1 MATIVT
7 VHGTFAHSA
16 SGSTGADGSPAADL
30 QWWQSGSS
38 FEQDM
43 REMLDAAPGMGSGK
57 LEVTRFEWNG
67 ENSETCRRAAGRD
80 LLGYLKSL
88 EAKGEPY
95 CVVGHSHGGSVL
107 GWALLESAARRES
120 LERLKRWITVGTPF
134 VSLQKERLLFQRLD
148 LLRKVIFVASLMLVF
163 MWLVYIL
170 AEVLSGERL
179 LFGSIFPAVLFVTG
193 AMMSLPIVVFYVV
206 LRYWNSRTLKH
217 YRQAIRARASDS
229 FAKRWLPLT
238 HTDDEAVQG
247 LAFLPGAKLDFFDKM
262 FAVPALTMLS
272 VVAVPLLYLL
282 VLTSPT
288 VMINVGEWLKAHVY
302 DANVSPETEQALRG
316 AREQI
321 RGLRQTARSADEASR
336 RAAWQEFRKARR
348 ELEERHPDLHV
359 AERALRFK
367 LRFFE
372 RDGKPCED
380 GKLCGGGRDLRINSG
395 LLLHIVTDEL
405 SSAIGGEGI
414 DERGNWWLRLLL
426 PAVIVPIVFG
436 LLSLLLM
443 LVIRT
448 FARLVS
454 AGLSHVLNRI
464 TNAEVKRAAFGNDTE
479 GEIAVGAVDR
489 PTWIERS
496 PPRLPAG
503 IGDLVTDYSNGV
515 ANRSLTKFRRA
526 IGQLA
531 SAEPK
536 HTADSAI
543 TTYFTWK
550 ELVHAS
556 YFDVPEF
563 RKLVAQGISRVEGFS
578 PSARFQADPDFA
590 RTAQWL
596 AEIEGTQGTTEKPAS
611 GPPTPQD
618 AGAVAAVVAS
628 TVKQE
633 P

>member
-7 VHGTFAHSA
+7 VHGTFAHSE
-16 SGSTGADGSPAADL
+16 SGAAGEDGAPAPDL
-30 QWWQSGSS
+30 QWWQTGSS
-38 FEQDM
+38 FEHDM
-43 REMLDAAPGMGSGK
+43 RELLDAAPGAGTGK
-57 LEVTRFEWNG
+57 LDVTRFEWNG
-67 ENSETCRRAAGRD
+67 ENSETSRRAAGRE
-80 LLGYLKSL
+80 LFGYLKTL
-88 EAKGEPY
+88 EEKGEPY
-95 CVVGHSHGGSVL
+95 CVVGHSHGGSVV
-107 GWALLESAARRES
+107 GWALLESAARKER
-120 LERLKRWITVGTPF
+120 LEGLKRWITVGTPF
-134 VSLQKERLLFQRLD
+134 VSLMKQRLLFQRLD
-148 LLRKVIFVASLMLVF
+148 LWRKVIFVASLMLVL

-170 AEVLSGERL
+170 AETLSGERM
-179 LFGSIFPAVLFVTG
+179 LFGSLFPGVLIVTG
-193 AMMSLPIVVFYVV
+193 TMMSLPIVVFYFV
-206 LRYWNSRTLKH
+206 LRYWNSRSLLH
-217 YRQAIRARASDS
+217 YRQTVRTRAADS

-247 LAFLPGAKLDFFDKM
+247 LAFLPGAKLYFFDKG
-262 FAVPALTMLS
+262 FAVAPITMLS
-272 VVAVPLLYLL
+272 VIAVPLIYLL

-288 VMINVGEWLKAHVY
+288 IMVGLGGWLKSHVY
-302 DANVSPETEQALRG
+302 DSNVSPETEQALR
-316 AREQI
+316 
-321 RGLRQTARSADEASR
+321 ASR
-336 RAAWQEFRKARR
+336 ERLRTIRQSDRTSEEARR
-348 ELEERHPDLHV
+348 AVWQDFRNSRRQLEERYPDLHV

-372 RDGKPCED
+372 RDGKPCEG

-414 DERGNWWLRLLL
+414 DDRGNWWIRMLL
-426 PAVIVPIVFG
+426 PAVVVPVVFG
-436 LLSLLLM
+436 LLSLALM

-448 FARLVS
+448 LARLIS
-454 AGLSHVLNRI
+454 AGASHVLNRI

-479 GEIAVGAVDR
+479 GEIALGAVDR
-489 PTWIERS
+489 PSWIERS
-496 PPRLPAG
+496 PPRLPGG
-503 IGDLVTDYSNGV
+503 IADLVTDYSNSV
-515 ANRSLTKFRRA
+515 ANQSLAKFRRA

-563 RKLVAQGISRVEGFS
+563 RKLVAQGISRLDGFG

-596 AEIEGTQGTTEKPAS
+596 AEIEGTPGTTAKPS
-611 GPPTPQD
+611 STPPTIQD
-618 AGAVAAVVAS
+618 TGAVAAVVAS
-628 TVKQE
+628 TVKKE

>member
-7 VHGTFAHSA
+7 VHGTFAHSG
-16 SGSTGADGSPAADL
+16 SGSTAADGATQADL
-30 QWWQSGSS
+30 QWWQTGSS

-43 REMLDAAPGMGSGK
+43 RDLLDAAPGMGSGK

-67 ENSETCRRAAGRD
+67 ENSETSRRTAGRE
-80 LLGYLKSL
+80 LLGYLKTL
-88 EAKGEPY
+88 EAKDEPY

-107 GWALLESAARRES
+107 GWALLESAARREG
-120 LERLKRWITVGTPF
+120 LQRLKRWITVGTPF

-148 LLRKVIFVASLMLVF
+148 LLRKVIFVASFMLVF

-170 AEVLSGERL
+170 AEALSGERL
-179 LFGSIFPAVLFVTG
+179 LFGSVFPAVLVVTG
-193 AMMSLPIVVFYVV
+193 AMMSLPIVVFYFV

-217 YRQAIRARASDS
+217 YRQAVRSRASDS
-229 FAKRWLPLT
+229 FAKRWIPFT
-238 HTDDEAVQG
+238 HRDDEAVQG
-247 LAFLPGAKLDFFDKM
+247 LAFLPGAKLDFFDRM
-262 FAVPALTMLS
+262 FAVSAFTMLS
-272 VVAVPLLYLL
+272 VVAVPLIYLL

-288 VMINVGEWLKAHVY
+288 VMVGLGGWLKAHVY
-302 DANVSPETEQALRG
+302 DSNVAPETEQALRNSRDRIRTL
-316 AREQI
+316 RES
-321 RGLRQTARSADEASR
+321 ARSNDEAAR
-336 RAAWQEFRKARR
+336 RAAWQEFRSARR
-348 ELEERHPDLHV
+348 QLEDRHPDLHV

-372 RDGKPCED
+372 KDGKPCE
-380 GKLCGGGRDLRINSG
+380 GGNLCGGGRDLRINSG

-405 SSAIGGEGI
+405 SSAVGGEGI
-414 DERGNWWLRLLL
+414 DERGNWWIRLLL
-426 PAVIVPIVFG
+426 PAVIVPVVFG
-436 LLSLLLM
+436 LFSLVLM
-443 LVIRT
+443 LVIRSL
-448 FARLVS
+448 ARMVS
-454 AGLSHVLNRI
+454 SGLSHVLNRI

-489 PTWIERS
+489 PTWIDRS
-496 PPRLPAG
+496 PPRLPEA
-503 IGDLVTDYSNGV
+503 IGDLVTDYSNGI
-515 ANRSLTKFRRA
+515 ANKSLSKFRRA

-563 RKLVAQGISRVEGFS
+563 RKLVAQGISRVDGFG
-578 PSARFQADPDFA
+578 PSARFQSDPDFA

-596 AEIEGTQGTTEKPAS
+596 AEIDGTQGTTAKPAS
-611 GPPTPQD
+611 SPPTPQD
-618 AGAVAAVVAS
+618 ASAVSAVVAS
-628 TVKQE
+628 TVKQD